1 MCSSPPSSL
10 LLHTCACLY
19 SIHSDPSSQSGKLI
33 SELRFLPGSSQVGKV
48 CHVVCSQKHYIL
60 LALRSGRAW
69 SRVEESP
76 QGRVASLPWSCLA
89 WFNGRTGTEPCQ
101 ELSPW
106 VPALTPGR
114 PGSVSDMCVGQD
126 MCPVFKDF
134 GSNCSCQGGSL
145 VFLPT
150 SSLKRAHLWPPRD
163 SLPLFP
169 KSAIQCIYL
178 PRQVGTLRD
187 CEIAACVLLWGL
199 SPEEFYRVN
208 CTLFLREVCKIF

>member
-76 QGRVASLPWSCLA
+76 QGRVASLSWSCLA

-114 PGSVSDMCVGQD
+114 PGSVSDVCVGQD

-150 SSLKRAHLWPPRD
+150 SSLTRGSPLTSQGLTTSFSKERNIMHLPATAGRNITWLWNC
-163 SLPLFP
+163 SLCFALG
-169 KSAIQCIYL
+169 S
-178 PRQVGTLRD
+178 
-187 CEIAACVLLWGL
+187 
-199 SPEEFYRVN
+199 
-208 CTLFLREVCKIF
+208 